1 MEKMFADRPFKRK
14 FTYQSVNLKNSQVV
28 IFDETTPLSIRN
40 KSVMSSA
47 SIPSVFP
54 PVEIDGM
61 ELVDGGTFSNL
72 VLNEPIRRCQEEVD
86 DADIIVDVIL
96 CLSSVTELK
105 EWSMSDIKWQDAY
118 SMYQRKLQIQTFYG
132 NYEDVLG
139 VSRGYHDVKF
149 RFEIAPTE

>member
-1 MEKMFADRPFKRK
+1 MEEMMEKMFADRPFKRK

-28 IFDETTPLSIRN
+28 IFDETTPLDIRN

-105 EWSMSDIKWQDAY
+105 EWSMSDIKW
-118 SMYQRKLQIQTFYG
+118 
-132 NYEDVLG
+132 
-139 VSRGYHDVKF
+139 
-149 RFEIAPTE
+149 